1 MQKRRSAEETPPSS
15 SPYQG
20 EDRRGK
26 TSELPS
32 FRAST
37 PIDIRLYLITDRRL
51 FTSHGSQ
58 FTAVEDALKGGLKAV
73 QLREK
78 DLGPRD
84 LLNMAYMM
92 RDLTE
97 QYNARLFINDRVD
110 IALAVKADGVHLGQ
124 NSIPVHAVRKI
135 SGNKLL
141 IGVSTHSI
149 DEAIE
154 AEKDGADFITLGP
167 IYRTLS
173 KLKYGKPIGINIL
186 KEVRAVVSIPIFAIG
201 GIKLDKV
208 EEITEAGADGVALIS
223 AILTAKNIKETT
235 EEFMRLLK

>member
-1 MQKRRSAEETPPSS
+1 MINLK
-15 SPYQG
+15 
-20 EDRRGK
+20 
-26 TSELPS
+26 
-32 FRAST
+32 
-37 PIDIRLYLITDRRL
+37 LYLITDRKL
-51 FTSHGSQ
+51 FKAQCSLCL
-58 FTAVEDALKGGLKAV
+58 AIEDALKAGVKV
-73 QLREK
+73 IQLREK
-78 DLGPRD
+78 DLPTRE
-84 LLNMAYMM
+84 LLNMTYMM

-110 IALAVKADGVHLGQ
+110 IALAVGADGVHLGQ

-186 KEVRAVVSIPIFAIG
+186 KEVRATVSIPIFAIG

-208 EEITEAGADGVALIS
+208 EELTEAGADGVALIS